1 MGPRNQSTKN
11 CSAVV
16 TSKVPASH
24 VDEIARRAAQQAAHG
39 SKAKDMDVQKASFK
53 KNASR
58 DVHSM
63 IRRLS
68 LLWDIPITKAQY
80 HIHGAEDLT
89 AHYIDPI
96 DLFQFLL
103 DKRPAILFGGLQDQQ
118 DQAHLLK
125 SWWHAFRGYQPGH
138 RVYTEHNDALDKT
151 VPVLL
156 YGDEGKDTRLRRP
169 RVELNP
175 PGGGR
180 PCI

>member
-1 MGPRNQSTKN
+1 M
-11 CSAVV
+11 

-125 SWWHAFRGYQPGH
+125 SWWHAFR
-138 RVYTEHNDALDKT
+138 NDALNKT
-151 VPVLL
+151 MPVFLV
-156 YGDEGKDTRLRRP
+156 RR
-169 RVELNP
+169 RGQKTLD
-175 PGGGR
+175 
-180 PCI
+180 